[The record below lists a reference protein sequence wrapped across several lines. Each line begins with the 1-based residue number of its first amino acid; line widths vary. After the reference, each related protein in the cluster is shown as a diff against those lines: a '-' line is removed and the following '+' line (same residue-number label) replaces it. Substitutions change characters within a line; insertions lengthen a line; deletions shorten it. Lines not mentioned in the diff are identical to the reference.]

1 MNSTSKTLVFI
12 SDGRLFPV
20 EIHRP
25 TGRGPWPRVTQFSD
39 AELVLTVEGPNGKQE
54 VHQGPAF
61 TPELLSNA
69 FYLAQG
75 IAPTNISPEV
85 WQRVPAD
92 LRRRIE
98 NRVHEVER
106 NVIGQLPWFS
116 NEEAVTGAFFSQ
128 LASPLFE
135 AEGWRAKISFVE
147 FSKQVKEPVTGTDVA
162 IIVDVLASDG
172 IRSFKTIWFQAKSLS
187 NMPTART
194 SPPRMHEQLR
204 RAREFCD
211 SSYGLAYTPSGFF
224 VLGLPGAEPESI
236 EQTLDRCMQCQVGDF
251 SVGALMNSMNR
262 KHLVQINI
270 TEGPIPGRRRM
281 RIGRQLPP
289 RN

>member
-1 MNSTSKTLVFI
+1 MNSTSRTSVFL
-12 SDGRLFPV
+12 SDGRLYPV
-20 EIHRP
+20 EIQRP
-25 TGRGPWPRVTQFSD
+25 AGRGPWPRVTQFND

-61 TPELLSNA
+61 TPELLSDA

-75 IAPTNISPEV
+75 IAPANISPEV

-98 NRVHEVER
+98 NRIHEVER

-135 AEGWRAKISFVE
+135 AEGWRTRISFVE
-147 FSKQVKEPVTGTDVA
+147 FSKQVKEPLTGTDVA
-162 IIVDVLASDG
+162 IIVDALASNG
-172 IRSFKTIWFQAKSLS
+172 MRSFKTIWFQAKSLS
-187 NMPTART
+187 SMPNAQT
-194 SPPRMHEQLR
+194 SPPRMREQLR
-204 RAREFCD
+204 RAQGYCD
-211 SSYGLAYTPSGFF
+211 SSYGLAYTPSGIF
-224 VLGLPGAEPESI
+224 VLGPPGVEPEAI

-281 RIGRQLPP
+281 RIGRQ
-289 RN
+289 

>member
-1 MNSTSKTLVFI
+1 MNSTSRTSVFL
-12 SDGRLFPV
+12 SGGRLYPIQ
-20 EIHRP
+20 IHRSS
-25 TGRGPWPRVTQFSD
+25 GRGPWPRVTQFSD
-39 AELVLTVEGPNGKQE
+39 AELVLTVEGPNGRQE
-54 VHQGPAF
+54 IRQGPAF
-61 TPELLSNA
+61 TSELLSDA

-75 IAPTNISPEV
+75 IAPANISLEV
-85 WQRVPAD
+85 WQRVPAG

-106 NVIGQLPWFS
+106 NVVGQLPCFS

-147 FSKQVKEPVTGTDVA
+147 FSKQVKEPATGTDVA
-162 IIVDVLASDG
+162 IIFDVLASDG
-172 IRSFKTIWFQAKSLS
+172 MRSFKTIWFQAKSLS
-187 NMPTART
+187 NTPNAQT
-194 SPPRMHEQLR
+194 SPPRMREQLR
-204 RAREFCD
+204 RAYKFCN

-224 VLGLPGAEPESI
+224 VLGPPGVAPESI
-236 EQTLDRCMQCQVGDF
+236 EQTLGRCMQCQVGDF

-262 KHLVQINI
+262 KHLMQVDI

-281 RIGRQLPP
+281 RIRRQQPP
-289 RN
+289 P